1 MESCLECRNE
11 NWHSISL
18 VVYFS
23 DRGLLVAHINFLD
36 DSLWLW
42 HLVCHVFMFYSK
54 WLHEQTWH
62 GNWTL
67 ILLVQKIWKGC
78 FDPICGSLML
88 LLFLSSLVEKDLK
101 LCFCSVYNEI
111 SRLFMFSFFLLELG
125 FQSSSQLLNHCWWYW
140 SFLESWTATLP
151 QCLAQSCELDI
162 VVEIRTRPTPR
173 S

>member
-78 FDPICGSLML
+78 FDPICGSLLL

-111 SRLFMFSFFLLELG
+111 SRLFMFSFFFIGIRLSIFVSTVESLLVILK
-125 FQSSSQLLNHCWWYW
+125 FPWKLNSNTSTVFGSVMWAWHCGGNKNK
-140 SFLESWTATLP
+140 THA
-151 QCLAQSCELDI
+151 
-162 VVEIRTRPTPR
+162 
-173 S
+173 